1 MPVHIGD
8 VHVFAEA
15 KDDRAQ
21 ALKILEEAAEVF
33 SAWESYYFA
42 GLTPN
47 PNEKRHN
54 ARVCIL
60 EECADLITA
69 TCGMM
74 AALGVKDASAELE
87 ACKERNLSRGRG
99 MR

>member
-1 MPVHIGD
+1 MAVKIGTVYTYD
-8 VHVFAEA
+8 GA

-47 PNEKRHN
+47 GPN
-54 ARVCIL
+54 ARLDARVSIL

-69 TCGMM
+69 TCGLME
-74 AALGVKDASAELE
+74 ALGVKDAEPELE
-87 ACKERNLSRGRG
+87 YCKARNEKRGRK